1 MRNPTWLQQ
10 SDLFE
15 ALHSD
20 NVSIPQRVR
29 VELTQLLCVLLIEL
43 TQPTCA
49 PAGAQQEA
57 EEARPT

>member
-1 MRNPTWLQQ
+1 LQQ

-15 ALHSD
+15 ALYND